1 MLELIDLDIESLGYT
16 RFISAW
22 LYKGRQGTFLV
33 DTGPACTVDQ
43 LLAGLEK
50 NGVEN
55 LDWILL
61 THIHLDHAGGIGHV
75 TRHFPEATIVCH
87 ERAVSH
93 LIDPTRLWEGSKKV
107 LGKVAETYGP
117 IEPVPE
123 ERIVTRDHVAF
134 ASGISVIPTPGHAPH
149 HQSFVFEDFLFCGEV
164 FGVFLEFEKDIY
176 LRPATPPKFV
186 FEEFYDSM
194 ERLAPETDRK
204 ICFAHYGMFPDG
216 GRILEIARTQLRM
229 WLEVVR
235 SHAGNPK
242 MNAIVSDL
250 KANDPVF
257 ALIDDLPPLIRE
269 REMYYTANTIRGML
283 GYIEKNAGR

>member
-1 MLELIDLDIESLGYT
+1 LGYT

-22 LYKGRQGTFLV
+22 LYKDRQGAFLV

-50 NGVEN
+50 NGVEH

-93 LIDPTRLWEGSKKV
+93 LIDPARLWEGSKKV

-123 ERIVTRDHVAF
+123 ERIVTRDHVEF
-134 ASGISVIPTPGHAPH
+134 ESGIRVIPTPGHAAH

-164 FGVFLEFEKDIY
+164 FGVFLELEEDIY

-194 ERLAPETDRK
+194 ERLAPETGRK
-204 ICFAHYGMFPDG
+204 ICFAHYGMFHDG
-216 GRILEIARTQLRM
+216 GRILETARTQLRM

-235 SHAGNPK
+235 SHAEKPK
-242 MNAIVSDL
+242 MNAIIADL

-257 ALIDDLPPLIRE
+257 ALIDDLPPVIRE

-283 GYIEKNAGR
+283 GYIDKNAGV